1 MARET
6 GGTERRDRG
15 GGKELR
21 KRVRHGK
28 TGGRKEKRRKVSRAG
43 AITQISRIWRPRAL
57 AQTAILISTSK
68 THTPLTS
75 HCTYTLSFSPQT
87 DGEGNE
93 QSRTA
98 LPCCPISPQ
107 LYSQS
112 IKLRTDGHLLP
123 RSAPTKGSPGTVTL
137 FLSLRLH
144 SARISIY
151 PSIKLSSFPVGGIIF
166 CPPGW
171 EGFEGSSVK

>member
-28 TGGRKEKRRKVSRAG
+28 TGGRKEKRREVSRAG
-43 AITQISRIWRPRAL
+43 AITQISGIWRPRAL

-75 HCTYTLSFSPQT
+75 HCTYILSFSPQT
-87 DGEGNE
+87 DSEGNE

-123 RSAPTKGSPGTVTL
+123 RSESRDGHSFFVPASSLCPHLHLSFHQVVLLLCRGNH
-137 FLSLRLH
+137 FL
-144 SARISIY
+144 
-151 PSIKLSSFPVGGIIF
+151 PSWVGG
-166 CPPGW
+166 
-171 EGFEGSSVK
+171 V